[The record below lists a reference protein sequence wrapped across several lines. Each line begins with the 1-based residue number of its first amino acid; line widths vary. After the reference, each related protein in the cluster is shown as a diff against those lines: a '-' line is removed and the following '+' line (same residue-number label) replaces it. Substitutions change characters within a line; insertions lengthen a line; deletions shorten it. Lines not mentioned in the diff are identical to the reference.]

1 MTSACAT
8 LSQNVESMHQS
19 LIRINTDYL
28 TEIADQLNLM
38 QNASQEEDQSSKTF
52 SSHLLGK
59 VREGD
64 LLSKKENGPK
74 GLQQDSIVL
83 IKTLMNL
90 DGDEQDA

>member
-38 QNASQEEDQSSKTF
+38 QNASSEEDQSSKTF
-52 SSHLLGK
+52 SSHLLEK

-64 LLSKKENGPK
+64 FLSKKENGPK
-74 GLQQDSIVL
+74 GL
-83 IKTLMNL
+83 M
-90 DGDEQDA
+90 